1 MKKTM
6 LLSAVLLVLGT
17 FLALWPKIVM
27 ADKPD
32 HSSLGNRVIC
42 PVSGKAFNITGELEK
57 SAYIYKGKTY
67 YFCCP
72 MCKKPFEAN
81 PEKYLKEE
89 AKEEVYQYIKDA
101 EERIKQ
107 ADWSKMETT
116 IVELSEFSFSP
127 KDLIF
132 KMGVPY
138 KLEIKNTGS
147 IKHYFVSEKFYK
159 AIATRKVQSN
169 SDGEIKAPYFKAI
182 EVFPGRSLDL
192 YFIPVLKGTYDL
204 KCTIKGH
211 AEKGMIGT
219 ISIE

>member
-6 LLSAVLLVLGT
+6 LLTAVLLVLGI

-32 HSSLGNRVIC
+32 YSSLGNRVIC
-42 PVSGKAFNITGELEK
+42 PISGKAFNIADELEK
-57 SAYIYKGKTY
+57 STYVYKGKIY

-72 MCKKPFEAN
+72 MCKKSFEAN

-89 AKEEVYQYIKDA
+89 AKKEVCQYIKDA
-101 EERIKQ
+101 EERVKQ
-107 ADWSKMETT
+107 ADWSKMETIT
-116 IVELSEFSFSP
+116 VELSEFSFSP

-132 KMGVPY
+132 KIGMPY
-138 KLEIKNTGS
+138 KLEIRNTGS

-159 AIATRKVQSN
+159 AIATRKVQSY
-169 SDGEIKAPYFKAI
+169 SDVEIKASYFKAI

-219 ISIE
+219 VSIK